1 MSLPKDCADH
11 LRSKYKTFTGKKLGS
26 GHAHELVAAFF
37 GYGSAAALR
46 AETQFPLTDLG
57 KAAVL
62 VPALEQMDR
71 RRAQLQGVPE
81 DLPGADSIARGLTSF
96 LTETGRFTGKAWI
109 DRNLSDD
116 IDAYVQDDP
125 MAIMDAL
132 SGEMAETNA
141 FFDEVYI
148 DGTDIQVHPEGMM
161 VTLEGSLN
169 GETHEDRVFHG
180 DKIAFTTVMTL
191 DRVAGRIGYAKPNLE
206 TSGHVDESGYYDDD
220 E

>member
-1 MSLPKDCADH
+1 MSLPKDCADY
-11 LRSKYKTFTGKKLGS
+11 LRSKYQAFTGKKLGS
-26 GHAHELVAAFF
+26 GHAHEIVAAFF
-37 GYGSAAALR
+37 GYGSAAALQ
-46 AETQFPLTDLG
+46 AETQFPLRDLD

-62 VPALEQMDR
+62 VPALERMDLR
-71 RRAQLQGVPE
+71 LAQLKGVPE

-96 LTETGRFTGKAWI
+96 LAETGRFTGKVWI

-116 IDAYVQDDP
+116 INAYVQDDP

-148 DGTDIQVHPEGMM
+148 DETDIQVHPEGMV

-180 DKIAFTTVMTL
+180 DKIAFRTVMTF

-206 TSGHVDESGYYDDD
+206 TGGHVDESGYYDDD